1 MFLMARTQSNA
12 MKDFTKIDKQPIN
25 DFHNEAAAETLDT
38 VVNEWQ
44 SGKQQIEWQVVE
56 PAEPQELAKREK
68 MLKFSIYSSMFSIPL
83 GGALGLLTF
92 DLGQTLSIVYMTF
105 CILIVVCE
113 YVFFLP
119 FMVKL
124 ARKNILNATTVKI
137 NRSKKIA
144 IITRHS
150 LSKKM
155 PYGTQGTI
163 PAFRLPENNRQQY
176 ANKRNTLQ
184 QQITAETGFLFQE

>member
-38 VVNEWQ
+38 VANEWQ
-44 SGKQQIEWQVVE
+44 SGKQEIEWQVIA
-56 PAEPQELAKREK
+56 PANPQELAKRERI
-68 MLKFSIYSSMFSIPL
+68 LKFNAYSGAFGVL
-83 GGALGLLTF
+83 LGALFVVLFT
-92 DLGQTLSIVYMTF
+92 DLSGTLSIIFIAV
-105 CILIVVCE
+105 CILIAVSE
-113 YVFFLP
+113 YVFLLP
-119 FMVKL
+119 FLIKL
-124 ARKNILNATTVKI
+124 AQKNILNATTVKI

-150 LSKKM
+150 RSQKM

-163 PAFRLPENNRQQY
+163 PTFRLPENNRQQY
-176 ANKRNTLQ
+176 ADKRNTLQ
-184 QQITAETGFLFQE
+184 QQITTETGFLFQE